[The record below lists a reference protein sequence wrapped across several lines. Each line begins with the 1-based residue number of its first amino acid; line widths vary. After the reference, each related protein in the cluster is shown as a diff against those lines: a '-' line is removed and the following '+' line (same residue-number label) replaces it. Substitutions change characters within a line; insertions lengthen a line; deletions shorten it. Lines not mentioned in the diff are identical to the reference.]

1 MELLCELSRTRRRFL
16 SEEEIGGR
24 RQNEDEDEDED
35 EDGAHFKERTS
46 LHDLPRDLKEV
57 RRISVQ
63 TMEGKRIDMTGL
75 RSNEFT

>member
-24 RQNEDEDEDED
+24 RQNEDEDED
-35 EDGAHFKERTS
+35 GAHFKERTS
-46 LHDLPRDLKEV
+46 LHNLPRDLKEV

-75 RSNEFT
+75 RSNDFT